1 LIPALPLTALAYAAG
16 TFGAAFLG
24 GPWWLTFVIAAAL
37 AIGLGMLARPG
48 PAVLVLV
55 AAIAL
60 ASAGHAR
67 FAAAESTPQSPLI
80 GVDGRHEIIGVTR
93 EDARV
98 SGSLA
103 RTELEVERLDGAPSR
118 GTLRLTVPAPIGG
131 QPALR
136 AGDRLHVRGD
146 VRPARGAAFD
156 ALVAYPDEWNILE
169 RDVGAWPIDALRG
182 IRRWALGNI
191 GRALPEPEASL
202 AAGVLIGEQRTMP
215 AALTDALRATGTTHL
230 VVVSGQN
237 VAIVIGAVVA
247 VLGAFV
253 PRQRAGLAALLLLPA
268 YVVLVGGGAPVLR
281 AAVMAVGIA
290 IAAWAGRRTP
300 AWIFLAYAVA
310 IMLALDPFLA
320 RDVSF
325 QLSAAATAGVLL
337 IAPPLAERIQLVARQ
352 VPGGPVLGA
361 VGSAATV
368 SVGAAI
374 AVAPVQAA
382 VFGTTSLVQV
392 PANALVAPLYGGT
405 VFVALLSAL
414 LGWLPPLA
422 AILHTAGVLV
432 PAAFVAIVEAMA
444 RVPGATVGVSA
455 PLAIGI
461 AWYAAAVVIG
471 WALQR
476 RESERLHLGA
486 PRIGSTAALAVIA
499 GGLWIAALAPQQPAP
514 SVTVLDVGQ
523 GLAVLIRDG
532 GAAVLVDTGP
542 PDDAVLAALGRAGHR
557 GDLDAV
563 IVTHSDA
570 DHAGGL
576 EAVRAR
582 VGAEVVLAAQEHERY
597 GEVDL
602 VDIGDRIQVG
612 ARTSVEVLAPP
623 VTTLPAAL
631 DSDNDRSLVLL
642 VTIGDRRI
650 LLPADIEAATEQ
662 WLARSGLDVRADA
675 LVVPHHGSKTSSTQE
690 FLGAVSPRVAIIS
703 VGARNTYGHPESEV
717 LARYG
722 ATSMYRTDE
731 HGEVTLRS
739 DGVRL
744 WVEAARASR
753 PQAEARAT
761 VTAR

>member
-1 LIPALPLTALAYAAG
+1 
-16 TFGAAFLG
+16 
-24 GPWWLTFVIAAAL
+24 V
-37 AIGLGMLARPG
+37 
-48 PAVLVLV
+48 
-55 AAIAL
+55 
-60 ASAGHAR
+60 
-67 FAAAESTPQSPLI
+67 
-80 GVDGRHEIIGVTR
+80 GVTR
-93 EDARV
+93 DDARL

-103 RTELEVERLDGAPSR
+103 RTELFVEYLDGAPSS
-118 GTLRLTVPAPIGG
+118 GTLRLTVPASIGG
-131 QPALR
+131 QPVLR
-136 AGDRLHVRGD
+136 AGDRLHIAGD
-146 VRPARGAAFD
+146 VRPASGVAFD
-156 ALVAYPDEWNILE
+156 AVVAYPDEWEIVE
-169 RDVGAWPIDALRG
+169 RDVGAWPVDALRG
-182 IRRWALGNI
+182 TRRWALGNI

-215 AALTDALRATGTTHL
+215 PALTDALRATGTTHL

-247 VLGAFV
+247 LLTAVV
-253 PRQRAGLAALLLLPA
+253 SRRQAGLAALFMLPA
-268 YVVLVGGGAPVLR
+268 YVVLVGGGAPVIR
-281 AAVMAVGIA
+281 AAAMAVGIA

-300 AWIFLAYAVA
+300 AWVFLAYAVA
-310 IMLALDPFLA
+310 IMLALDPLLA

-337 IAPPLAERIQLVARQ
+337 IAPPLVERIQLVAQR

-361 VGSAATV
+361 VGAAAAV

-374 AVAPVQAA
+374 AVAPVQAG

-405 VFVALLSAL
+405 VFIALLSAL

-422 AILHTAGVLV
+422 AILHTAGALV

-444 RVPGATVGVSA
+444 RVPGASVAVSA

-461 AWYAAAVVIG
+461 GWYAAAVVIA
-471 WALQR
+471 WTLQHR
-476 RESERLHLGA
+476 VSERLHLGS
-486 PRIGSTAALAVIA
+486 PRIGSTAALIVIA
-499 GGLWIAALAPQQPAP
+499 GGLWVAALAPQQPAP

-523 GLAVLIRDG
+523 GLAVLIRDA

-542 PDDAVLAALGRAGHR
+542 PDDAVLAALGRAGQR

-576 EAVRAR
+576 AAIRAR
-582 VGAEVVLAAQEHERY
+582 VGAGRVLAAEEHERY
-597 GEVDL
+597 GQVDL
-602 VDIGDRIQVG
+602 IDIGDRIQVG

-623 VTTLPAAL
+623 VRTLPAAL

-662 WLARSGLDVRADA
+662 WLAESGLDVRADA

-690 FLGAVSPRVAIIS
+690 LLGAVAPSVAIIS
-703 VGARNTYGHPESEV
+703 VGVRNTYGHPAPEV
-717 LARYG
+717 LTRYG
-722 ATSMYRTDE
+722 TTPLYRTDE

-739 DGVRL
+739 DGARL
-744 WVEAARASR
+744 WVDTARSTR
-753 PQAEARAT
+753 PQAGARAT